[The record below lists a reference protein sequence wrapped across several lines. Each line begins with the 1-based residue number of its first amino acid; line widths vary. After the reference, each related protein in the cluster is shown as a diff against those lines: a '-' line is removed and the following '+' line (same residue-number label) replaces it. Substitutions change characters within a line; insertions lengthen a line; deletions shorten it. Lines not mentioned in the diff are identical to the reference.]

1 MGDNVY
7 NMISWFCINHLP
19 SSFIHIFFCIFF
31 YTLYA
36 NSSIPIRGKSCHVFL
51 CKWYWNSFQF
61 LSSLLIPFHIG
72 FTVHDRDTNDA
83 NNLCGVHEMI
93 LLGFILVELIPML
106 LVVKGLGGF
115 DI

>member
-36 NSSIPIRGKSCHVFL
+36 NSSIPIRGESYHVFFL
-51 CKWYWNSFQF
+51 SDIETPFNSFHLF
-61 LSSLLIPFHIG
+61 
-72 FTVHDRDTNDA
+72 
-83 NNLCGVHEMI
+83 
-93 LLGFILVELIPML
+93 
-106 LVVKGLGGF
+106 
-115 DI
+115 